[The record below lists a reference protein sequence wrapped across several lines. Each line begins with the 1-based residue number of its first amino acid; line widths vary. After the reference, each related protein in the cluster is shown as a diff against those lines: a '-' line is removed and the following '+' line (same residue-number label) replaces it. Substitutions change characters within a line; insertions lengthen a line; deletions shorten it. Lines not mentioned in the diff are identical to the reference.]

1 MIVWCLICYGVSD
14 CINWARCVL
23 HDVNLDDD
31 CVCNLVDDCVYVSR
45 RDVMIAYVSRRDLI
59 LCHAVLRF
67 IIN

>member
-1 MIVWCLICYGVSD
+1 MIVRRLICYGVSD

-31 CVCNLVDDCVYVSR
+31 CVYVSR

-59 LCHAVLRF
+59 KNWRGVASPLL
-67 IIN
+67 